1 MAIHCA
7 AKLRASC
14 IRRPTAP
21 NKTGVMTD
29 LIRLRA
35 EEVALFLDFDGT
47 LVALADHPDE
57 IQPPPQLQSLLPALQ
72 NRLGQALAVV
82 SGRPLH
88 QLERHLPPGL
98 ALAGIHGGEWRW
110 PGQAPQRVPTAS
122 LDPARRM
129 LADWQ
134 PPPGVWIE
142 DKDLALAVHYR
153 ARPDAAALCEQHAA
167 AAAALA
173 DARLLAGKQVFEIK
187 PRGIDKGAALRRF
200 MAAAPFA
207 GRLPVFVG
215 DDLTDEDG
223 FAAAQAL
230 GGIGI
235 KVGVGDSRA
244 RHRFHDTQEV
254 FLWLNSLLF
263 QPPT

>member
-1 MAIHCA
+1 
-7 AKLRASC
+7 
-14 IRRPTAP
+14 
-21 NKTGVMTD
+21 MTD

-47 LVALADHPDE
+47 LVALADHPDA
-57 IQPPPQLQSLLPALQ
+57 IQPPAQLHSLLPALQ
-72 NRLGQALAVV
+72 KRLNKALAVV
-82 SGRPLH
+82 SGRPLQ

-110 PGQAPQRVPTAS
+110 PGQAPQRMPTAS
-122 LDPARRM
+122 LDPARRS

-134 PPPGVWIE
+134 APPGVWIE

-153 ARPDAAALCEQHAA
+153 ARPGSAALCEQRAA

-187 PRGIDKGAALRRF
+187 PRGIDKGTALRRF

-215 DDLTDEDG
+215 DDVTDEDG

-254 FLWLNSLLF
+254 FQWLNSLLLH
-263 QPPT
+263 PPT

>member
-1 MAIHCA
+1 
-7 AKLRASC
+7 
-14 IRRPTAP
+14 
-21 NKTGVMTD
+21 MTD
-29 LIRLRA
+29 YLRLRA
-35 EEVALFLDFDGT
+35 EEIALFLDFDGT

-57 IQPPPQLQSLLPALQ
+57 VTPPTELRRLLPALQ
-72 NRLGQALAVV
+72 QRLNLALAVV
-82 SGRPLH
+82 SGRPLR

-110 PGQAPQRVPTAS
+110 PGQAPQRAATAN
-122 LDPARRM
+122 LDPARRY

-153 ARPDAAALCEQHAA
+153 ARPEAAALCEQHAA
-167 AAAALA
+167 AAAADA
-173 DARLLAGKQVFEIK
+173 GARLMAGKQVIEIK
-187 PRGIDKGAALRRF
+187 PRGIDKGAALQRF

-215 DDLTDEDG
+215 DDVTDEDG

-235 KVGVGDSRA
+235 KVGPGDSQA
-244 RHRFHDTQEV
+244 RHRFHDIEEV
-254 FLWLNSLLF
+254 FEWLNSLLL
-263 QPPT
+263 QPRT